1 MLDVADPFITRAPR
15 DVAQWAARFDP
26 GTLPVLAETA
36 AEIEELRPLEERLDA
51 HLLAEAVSGDPL
63 MTLKL
68 LAHVARLRRGR
79 SGDGSGPETA
89 TAALVLLG
97 IPPFFRAFGPQ
108 ATVEERLAG
117 QPEAL
122 EGLRRVLRRSHRAA
136 RFAIGF
142 AAHRLDHDAA
152 VIHEAALLHDFAE
165 LLLWLEAPALALEIA
180 QRQQAQPGLRS
191 AAVQRE
197 VLNIELPALQ
207 HVLMERW
214 RLPELLVQITDDE
227 ARHETPQMRNV
238 RLALR
243 VARHSQNGWQDP
255 ALPDDLRDIGH
266 FLQLGPA
273 HVSKL
278 LLDIDAEA

>member
-26 GTLPVLAETA
+26 ASLPVLAETA
-36 AEIEELRPLEERLDA
+36 AEIEELRPLEERVDA
-51 HLLAEAVSGDPL
+51 HLLAETIAGDPL

-79 SGDGSGPETA
+79 GDGSGPETV

-108 ATVEERLAG
+108 TTVEERLGG

-122 EGLRRVLRRSHRAA
+122 EGLRGVLRRSNRAA

-152 VIHEAALLHDFAE
+152 ILHEAALLHDFAE

-180 QRQQAQPGLRS
+180 TRRRAHPGLRS

-214 RLPELLVQITDDE
+214 RLPELLVQITNDE
-227 ARHETPQMRNV
+227 AAHETPQMRNV

-273 HVSKL
+273 HEIGRAHV
-278 LLDIDAEA
+278 